1 MLTPN
6 NASPQTKSFVVLV
19 LLAVFGSLFTFWLV
33 GFMKGEPGG
42 RAQAPKTANRDR
54 TPASTINSGAPMVL
68 AKEIAD
74 TTGWKEYSD
83 SKYGVNFKYNPD
95 WKIKTWTTNKEGY
108 DVLEI
113 DPGKKYYNIKIYASN
128 NDYYVMNGLPVE
140 KTVIG
145 GLEALDVS
153 DLLYGVK
160 KGSTYL
166 TFDIGL
172 SLSLKPQFNGL
183 IESVKFQ

>member
-1 MLTPN
+1 MLNGN

-19 LLAVFGSLFTFWLV
+19 LLAVFGSLFTFWLI

-42 RAQAPKTANRDR
+42 EIPKTKVADR
-54 TPASTINSGAPMVL
+54 KTNPAAKTSSGTPDVL
-68 AKEIAD
+68 AKDVAD
-74 TTGWKEYSD
+74 TSGWKEYAD
-83 SKYGVNFKYNPD
+83 SKYGINFKYNPD
-95 WKIKTWTTNKEGY
+95 WKIKTWATNKEGY

-113 DPGKKYYNIKIYASN
+113 DPGKKYYNIKIYASPKN
-128 NDYYVMNGLPVE
+128 YYVMDGLPAE
-140 KTVIG
+140 KATVG
-145 GLEALDVS
+145 GLEARDIS
-153 DLLYGVK
+153 GLLYGVK

-172 SLSLKPQFNGL
+172 SLSLTPQFNGL